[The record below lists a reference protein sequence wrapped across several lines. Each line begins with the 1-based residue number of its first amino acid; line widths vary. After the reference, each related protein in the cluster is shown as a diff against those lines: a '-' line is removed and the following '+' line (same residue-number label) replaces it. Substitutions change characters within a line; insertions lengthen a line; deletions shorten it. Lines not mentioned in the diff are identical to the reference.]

1 MNQVHIP
8 KKEASL
14 NVAVNTP
21 IIDSCKAIANLLRR
35 KIKGFIYNEYR
46 NKLFYA

>member
-8 KKEASL
+8 KKEANL

-21 IIDSCKAIANLLRR
+21 IIDSCKATANLM
-35 KIKGFIYNEYR
+35 KKQ
-46 NKLFYA
+46 